1 MKTANPT
8 PTLLRITFFA
18 LMLTP
23 FLTFT
28 SCSSSEQQT
37 EGTESTDNAALFKD
51 DGKGVGPIKEVKL
64 ADIDPKMAEEGKA
77 LFEAKCTACHKFSDQ
92 KYVGPGL
99 KGVTKRRKPEWIE
112 NMILNPAEMT
122 QKDPTAKDLLATH
135 LTQMTNQNVAPEDA
149 RKILEFFRQGDSE

>member
-1 MKTANPT
+1 MKTANLKT
-8 PTLLRITFFA
+8 TLLRVSFFA
-18 LMLTP
+18 LLVSPMLM
-23 FLTFT
+23 L
-28 SCSSSEQQT
+28 SACSSSEQQSET
-37 EGTESTDNAALFKD
+37 PEGSDNAALFQD
-51 DGKGVGPIKEVKL
+51 DGKGIGPVKEVKL

-122 QKDPTAKDLLATH
+122 QKDPTAKELLATH

-149 RKILEFFRQGDSE
+149 RKILEYFRQGDSE